1 MKLILSFLA
10 MGLYHGAIEPLQTL
24 ALKPARRKALKLAPG
39 ETLPTVLVDP
49 YLTRRCRDGCTR
61 RIGDS
66 AQTLARYIDH
76 APRKDGRI
84 APARMTPMAI
94 DLSRFPDIAAFEALV
109 RKRSSRTLPK
119 VRRCERQGY
128 LVDRFPARRHIEDIH
143 AVKTSMAMR
152 TAGPVLAYWF
162 LRPEHVGRQATE
174 AFESKRRFECNDHW
188 SAWWGVFAPAP
199 GHAQGGVTLDR
210 RLVAY
215 IRTVRNGHALHY
227 ADIMGHRDHLADGV
241 MVQCHLAI
249 VRWLIESADPAAK
262 GVRVVL
268 YGGAETGR
276 EGLLTW
282 KRRAGFE
289 PTRPVLDPASA
300 GPPKSVADD
309 RLGLRRLRNRFEAM
323 RRRAAIRRRRSA
335 GRPGS

>member
-1 MKLILSFLA
+1 MKLILGFLA
-10 MGLYHGAIEPLQTL
+10 MGLYHGAFEPLRTL
-24 ALKPARRKALKLAPG
+24 AVKSARRKALKLAPG
-39 ETLPTVLVDP
+39 ETVPTVLVDP
-49 YLTRRCRDGCTR
+49 YLRAACPNGCTR

-66 AQTLARYIDH
+66 ARTLVRYVDH
-76 APRKDGRI
+76 APRADGRI
-84 APARMTPMAI
+84 ATARMTPMAI
-94 DLSRFPDIAAFEALV
+94 DLARFPDFAAFEALV

-128 LVDRFPARRHIEDIH
+128 AVHRFPARRHIEDIH
-143 AVKTSMAMR
+143 AVKTSMPVRA
-152 TAGPVLAYWF
+152 AGPVLAYWF
-162 LRPEHVGRQATE
+162 LRPEHLGRQATE
-174 AFESKRRFECNDHW
+174 PVEAKRRFDCDHHW

-199 GHAQGGVTLDR
+199 GHRQGGVTLDQ

-241 MVQCHLAI
+241 MVQCHLAV
-249 VRWLIESADPAAK
+249 VRWLIESGDPAAK

-276 EGLLTW
+276 AGLLTW

-289 PTRPVLDPASA
+289 PTRLMLDPASA
-300 GPPKSVADD
+300 GPPPAVADD
-309 RLGLRRLRNRFEAM
+309 RLGLRRLKDKLAAM
-323 RRRAAIRRRRSA
+323 RRPAAVRRRRSA
-335 GRPGS
+335 GRPDS